1 MPSHVPSLLFFW
13 LSQMIYIDNLD
24 LGTLS
29 KTHNVFLRIKHFES
43 ETQINKMIMED
54 KATGQGDT
62 AWGKSKVPLHGL
74 VFILSISVIILDSTK
89 WASYFI

>member
-1 MPSHVPSLLFFW
+1 
-13 LSQMIYIDNLD
+13 MIYIDNLD

-29 KTHNVFLRIKHFES
+29 KTHNVLPRILHFDS

-54 KATGQGDT
+54 KVPGQGDT

-74 VFILSISVIILDSTK
+74 LVFILFISIIILNSTP
-89 WASYFI
+89 WPSCFI

>member
-1 MPSHVPSLLFFW
+1 
-13 LSQMIYIDNLD
+13 MIYIDNLD

-29 KTHNVFLRIKHFES
+29 KTHNVLPRIKHFES

-54 KATGQGDT
+54 KVAGQADT

-74 VFILSISVIILDSTK
+74 VSISVIIILDSTP
-89 WASYFI
+89 WASGFI